1 MHSKK
6 ILSRALL
13 AMALTACGAAFAG
26 PTYHVSIDTATLG
39 TGTAHVDL
47 GLANFADSAPVTA
60 TLSHF
65 TGSYGNQSELGT
77 AATGSVSDSVV
88 LRTNSNGFS
97 DLFQSIFLGGKF
109 GFDVSFDTTGTGN
122 ASSFVAQLYN
132 ADASAFLGIDGN
144 LLEIDLQPGQ
154 ADVVS
159 PANAFA
165 AVTAAQAAA
174 VPEPSTL
181 LSMVT
186 GLGLLGAGLRRR
198 MR

>member
-1 MHSKK
+1 MNFKK
-6 ILSRALL
+6 ILSRTLL
-13 AMALTACGAAFAG
+13 AMALTACGAACAG
-26 PTYHVSIDTATLG
+26 PTYHVSIDTSTLG
-39 TGTAHVDL
+39 TGTAHFDL
-47 GLANFADSAPVTA
+47 GLANFPDSAPVTA

-65 TGSYGNQSELGT
+65 TGNYADQSELGT
-77 AATGSVSDSVV
+77 AASGSVSDSVV

-109 GFDVSFDTTGTGN
+109 GFDVSFQTIGAGN
-122 ASSFVAQLYN
+122 TSSFIAQLYN
-132 ADASAFLGIDGN
+132 ADVSGFLGVDGN

-154 ADVVS
+154 ADVVA

-165 AVTAAQAAA
+165 AVTASDAAA

-198 MR
+198 IR